1 MKKTLVALSV
11 LAAAA
16 NVNAAE
22 VYSTDASKVSLSG
35 EVDAYVT
42 TTDIEKQS
50 ATDSSKAGV
59 TRTKTDPSVMVWG
72 KIQLDA
78 EHKVSDTL
86 TTFASFEIESQTG
99 FDSDETD
106 NKAEFDDLYVGVK
119 TDTWGVA
126 VGEVGDLAESMDAIE
141 KGDITNEGQFFGSA
155 GGHRSESEGHGIV
168 FKAELTDGLV
178 FVADANTEASEDLDN
193 TYGASLDWAIND
205 MFSVG
210 ASLVNGEAA
219 KDIDYQ
225 VGGVSASATLGGFFF
240 AATYSQFEGVNSFG
254 LFGNSTKRTVT
265 SGSVE
270 QEKTDNY
277 AYTDGDAY
285 GVAAQYTID
294 KTRLYATYDVMSL
307 DEQQNGTTANTDAK
321 GDVTNLVLGVEYSL
335 LDNVTIFTEYQ
346 TAETSN
352 DFTGANGGAGLDA
365 DTFVL
370 GTYYTF

>member
-16 NVNAAE
+16 SVNAAE
-22 VYSTDASKVSLSG
+22 VYSTDTSKVSLSG

-50 ATDSSKAGV
+50 STDGNPSGV
-59 TRTKTDPSVMVWG
+59 IRSETDPSVMVWG

-78 EHKVSDTL
+78 EYQVSDTL
-86 TTFASFEIESQTG
+86 TSFASFEIESSTD
-99 FDSDETD
+99 FDSADTD
-106 NKAEFDDLYVGVK
+106 NNAKFDDMYIGVK

-155 GGHRSESEGHGIV
+155 GGHRSESDGHGIV

-178 FVADANTEASEDLDN
+178 FVADVNTESNKDVDN

-210 ASLVNGEAA
+210 ATIVNGEVAQ
-219 KDIDYQ
+219 DVDYQ
-225 VGGVSASATLGGFFF
+225 VGGLSASVTVGGFFF
-240 AATYSQFEGVNSFG
+240 AATYAQYEGVNSYG
-254 LFGNSTKRTVT
+254 LFGDSSKRTVSVT
-265 SGSVE
+265 SEVNAVLE
-270 QEKTDNY
+270 DKY

-294 KTRLYATYDVMSL
+294 KTRLYATYDVMTL
-307 DEQQNGTTANTDAK
+307 DEFTANNNNAN
-321 GDVTNLVLGVEYSL
+321 GDTSNLVLGAEYSIL
-335 LDNVTIFTEYQ
+335 ENVTIFGEYQ
-346 TAETSN
+346 TVETSN
-352 DFTGANGGAGLDA
+352 DFDGAHGAKGLDA